1 MRHYIT
7 HSYHKTA
14 LRAELALI
22 DDLESGM
29 IAECERPKVVEAGN
43 WYAIRVLD
51 LAIELEG
58 AE

>member
-22 DDLESGM
+22 EDLQSGI
-29 IAECERPKVVEAGN
+29 IAECEQPRIVEAGHE
-43 WYAIRVLD
+43 YAIRVLD
-51 LAIELEG
+51 LSVELEG
-58 AE
+58 VE